1 MNRRLFTPTNLL
13 ALSVVVAWGFSF
25 IAIEVALRH
34 VTPVQLVVL
43 RFLPTLPVF
52 LLLGVLG
59 LSKRETRPSL
69 RDLAGM
75 LFSGV
80 FVVLVY
86 NLALNHGQTHLP
98 ASLAALVIALNPASI
113 ALIARLWL
121 GERPA
126 GRIWIGIFVALAGV
140 VVIVLARH
148 GSPEVRSDQ
157 LLGVLITLGAP
168 LSWGIFTTSQR
179 KYVPRYGAR
188 QVTSLSITL
197 GSVPLLFLVDGELI
211 DVVRHAN
218 VELIVAVAFLSF
230 VCTVYGFTVWGVVL
244 KKLEAAQAGLFI
256 YLVPV
261 VAALGSAAVL
271 HEPLDLALILGGA
284 VVLTGV
290 SLATGRLKFGKK
302 QK

>member
-1 MNRRLFTPTNLL
+1 MKSVPDTPTSLL

-43 RFLPTLPVF
+43 RFLPALPIF
-52 LLLGVLG
+52 LVMAIHG
-59 LSKRETRPSL
+59 LMKRSLRPSW
-69 RDLAGM
+69 RDLGGM
-75 LFSGV
+75 FISGV
-80 FVVLVY
+80 FAVVVY

-113 ALIARLWL
+113 ALVARVWL
-121 GERPA
+121 KERPA
-126 GRIWIGIFVALAGV
+126 GRLWLGIFVALAGV
-140 VVIVLARH
+140 IIIVFARH
-148 GSPEVRSDQ
+148 GSPEMRSDQ

-168 LSWGIFTTSQR
+168 VSWGIFTTSQR
-179 KYVPRYGAR
+179 RYVPTYGAR

-197 GSVPLLFLVDGELI
+197 GSLPLLFLIDNDLIAAVRHADGELI
-211 DVVRHAN
+211 AAILFLG
-218 VELIVAVAFLSF
+218 LICS
-230 VCTVYGFTVWGVVL
+230 VYGFTMWGVVL

-261 VAALGSAAVL
+261 VAAIGGVMLLA
-271 HEPLDLALILGGA
+271 EPFDLELIAGGV

-290 SLATGRLKFGKK
+290 SVATGRLKLGRKK
-302 QK
+302 R